1 MNVLLYIII
10 GIMAVAGGWWFIRH
24 QRKLRLRAHLMQ
36 EAIRNKDFTFRMP
49 TDGMIFGERA
59 MQETLNQLGE
69 TIRQQVNQSEV
80 ESWERL
86 TRVLTHEMM
95 NATAPITSISQSL
108 LNRPDVKSTPLED
121 GIQAIYDTSRHLS
134 DFVISYRKMSE
145 LEKPKMG
152 DVALLKMIEDIRK
165 AYPQLTWEVNI
176 SPDMTVWADAGMLR
190 QVLMNL
196 VKNAIEAQAQKIVV
210 EAHQDDRSPDSIQ
223 NHGPLIFYIGN
234 DGLPIPA
241 ENRQSLFVP
250 FFTTKR
256 SGSGIGLSL
265 SRRMMVLQ
273 GGMLELAEQSRMGC
287 RVAFLLSLP
296 RKSTKRATTAVA
308 ITRMAHEGVLFQRI
322 SPSTRHAGKGSI
334 SAGRGWKSCPLVN
347 RMMSPTFSSRLMA
360 ADDSRAICR
369 IRSGRSEPNVF
380 NL

>member
-1 MNVLLYIII
+1 M
-10 GIMAVAGGWWFIRH
+10 MAVVACWWFIRH

-49 TDGMIFGERA
+49 TDGMFFGERA

-86 TRVLTHEMM
+86 TRVLTHEIM

-108 LNRPDVKSTPLED
+108 LNRPDVKDSPLED

-134 DFVISYRKMSE
+134 DFVVSYRKMSE
-145 LEKPKMG
+145 LEKPKIG
-152 DVALLKMIEDIRK
+152 DVVLLKMIDDIRK
-165 AYPQLTWEVNI
+165 AYPQLTWEVNV
-176 SPDMTVWADAGMLR
+176 SSDLTVRADEGMLR

-196 VKNAIEAQAQKIVV
+196 VKNAIEAKAQKIVV
-210 EAHQDDRSPDSIQ
+210 EKDQGA
-223 NHGPLIFYIGN
+223 NHNSAFLTLYIGN

-265 SRRMMVLQ
+265 SRRMMILQ
-273 GGMLELAEQSRMGC
+273 GGMLDLVEQSRQGC
-287 RVAFLLSLP
+287 SVVFMLSL
-296 RKSTKRATTAVA
+296 
-308 ITRMAHEGVLFQRI
+308 Q
-322 SPSTRHAGKGSI
+322 PSKA
-334 SAGRGWKSCPLVN
+334 
-347 RMMSPTFSSRLMA
+347 SS
-360 ADDSRAICR
+360 
-369 IRSGRSEPNVF
+369 
-380 NL
+380 